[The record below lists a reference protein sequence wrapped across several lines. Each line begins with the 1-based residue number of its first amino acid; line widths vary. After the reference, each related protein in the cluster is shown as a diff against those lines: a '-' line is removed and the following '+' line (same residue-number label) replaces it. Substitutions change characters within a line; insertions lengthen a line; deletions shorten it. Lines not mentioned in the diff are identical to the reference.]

1 MTERDHARAEDPPL
15 TAAIGWGALAASS
28 LIIGALL
35 GTVRKWPD
43 RAVGLVLAFGA
54 GALISAVSFD
64 LAEEG
69 AQLGDRGVTAIGLAV
84 GALTYFSLDRLV
96 GKRSAK
102 RGGKGG
108 GGGGNAGTS
117 LALGAFLDGIPEQLV
132 LGIGI
137 AAGQG
142 VSVGLLVAIFVSNLP
157 EAIGSS
163 TELRAEGR
171 SAGGVNRLWVGVAV
185 VCALAT
191 VAGYAIAD
199 AVTGNVH
206 AFVDGFAAGALLV
219 MLIDSMVPEAVRKGG
234 DVSGLVTV
242 LGFAVAAALGGIT

>member
-1 MTERDHARAEDPPL
+1 V
-15 TAAIGWGALAASS
+15 TAALAWGALAASS

-35 GTVRKWPD
+35 GMVRPWPE
-43 RAVGLVLAFGA
+43 RLVGLVLAFGA

-69 AQLGDRGVTAIGLAV
+69 MRVGDPGFTGLGLAL
-84 GALTYFSLDRLV
+84 GAVTYFTLARMLRR
-96 GKRSAK
+96 RS
-102 RGGKGG
+102 RRENGGAARES
-108 GGGGNAGTS
+108 AGPA
-117 LALGAFLDGIPEQLV
+117 LALGAFLDGIPEQTV

-163 TELRAEGR
+163 TEMRA
-171 SAGGVNRLWVGVAV
+171 AGTSRHAIRRLWLLVALICV
-185 VCALAT
+185 AAT
-191 VAGYAIAD
+191 VVGYAIAD
-199 AVTGNVH
+199 NVSGNLN
-206 AFVDGFAAGALLV
+206 AGVDGFAAGALLV
-219 MLIDSMVPEAVRKGG
+219 MLIDSMIPDAVRKGG

-242 LGFAVAAALGGIT
+242 LGFAVAAALSKVG